1 MAPLAVFDLRRP
13 LSPWTGTAVNDFG
26 TMLPG
31 NGRSLRFTGAYYVR
45 AREGKI
51 VEHAGV
57 EDGLSLL
64 RRLRPDALSSQRR
77 PDVRSQPPPAVL
89 A

>member
-1 MAPLAVFDLRRP
+1 M
-13 LSPWTGTAVNDFG
+13 TGTAVNDFG

-31 NGRSLRFTGAYYVR
+31 NGRSFRFTGAYYVR

-51 VEHAGV
+51 VEHVGV

-64 RRLRPDALSSQRR
+64 RQLGLMA
-77 PDVRSQPPPAVL
+77 
-89 A
+89 